1 MKKIINFLLAA
12 TLTCAALLSPTGA
25 TGRGSATKAYGW
37 YCMRNSDHRQ
47 PPCEPSMKFIEKY
60 EGYYIDPRYGD
71 DSPEKVIYLTF
82 DAGYENGNV
91 EKILDVLKAEQ
102 VCGSFFILIHL
113 VKAYPELVARMANEG
128 HAVCNHTA
136 HHKNMTAIHDID
148 TFSAELSE
156 LSDLYRKTTGKE
168 MAKIYRPP
176 EGKFSEENLR
186 FASELGYKTVFWSFA
201 YADWDNSRQ
210 MAPEVAKK
218 KILANIHNG
227 EIMLLHPTS
236 ATNAAVLGDVI
247 RELKAQGYSFRT
259 LEGLSREEVSE

>member
-1 MKKIINFLLAA
+1 MKKIIVFILTAA
-12 TLTCAALLSPTGA
+12 LICAAFSPAAGA
-25 TGRGSATKAYGW
+25 TGESVSTKAYGW

-60 EGYYIDPRYGD
+60 EGYYVDPRYGD
-71 DSPEKVIYLTF
+71 DSSEKVIYLTF

-91 EKILDVLKAEQ
+91 EKILDVLKKEQ
-102 VCGSFFILIHL
+102 VRGSFFILIHL
-113 VKAYPELVARMANEG
+113 IKAYPELVTRMADEG

-136 HHKNMTAIHDID
+136 HHKNMTAIHDIEA
-148 TFSAELSE
+148 FAAELSE
-156 LSDLYRKTTGKE
+156 LSDCYRKTVGKDME
-168 MAKIYRPP
+168 KIYRPP
-176 EGKFSEENLR
+176 EGKFSEENLK
-186 FASELGYKTVFWSFA
+186 FASELGYRTVFWSFA

-210 MAPEVAKK
+210 MAPEAAKR
-218 KILANIHNG
+218 KILSNIHNG

-259 LEGLSREEVSE
+259 LDELSRGGKAE